1 MKKKNDRSN
10 AIKMSGSTIVFNVLG
25 YAIMIIAGLICLLPF
40 AFLLSASFTAERSIA
55 VDGFSLIPKEVSTD
69 AYALLFRHPQDIWR
83 AYGVSGFITVVG
95 SITGLTITS
104 MTAYVLSR
112 KYLRYRY
119 QITFFFYFTTLFSG
133 GLLSVYIL
141 FVRYLGLKNNYLA
154 LILPMLVNVFYLLIM
169 RSFISSI
176 PDSIFESAKI
186 DGAGEMTIFIRL
198 VLPLSTSSLATIG
211 LFLVLDYWNDWYN
224 AMLYISD
231 YKKFPLQYML
241 YNMLSASEAL
251 ARLSKTANVNAV
263 EVPSRAVR
271 MAMTVVATGPILL
284 VYPFVQR
291 FFVKGVTLGAVKG

>member
-1 MKKKNDRSN
+1 MSKKKARSN
-10 AIKMSGSTIVFNVLG
+10 AIKMSGSTIAFNVLG
-25 YAIMIIAGLICLLPF
+25 YIILGFFALLCLLPF
-40 AFLLSASFTAERSIA
+40 VFLVSASFSSERSIA
-55 VDGFSLIPKEVSTD
+55 VEGFSLLPREFSAE
-69 AYALLFRHPQDIWR
+69 AYKLLFRHPDDIWR
-83 AYGVSGFITVVG
+83 AYGVSSLVTVIG
-95 SITGLTITS
+95 SGIGLTITT

-112 KYLRYRY
+112 RYLKYRY

-133 GLLSVYIL
+133 GLLSMYIL

-186 DGAGEMTIFIRL
+186 DGAGEMTIFWRL
-198 VLPLSTSSLATIG
+198 VLPLSTSALATIG

-241 YNMLSASEAL
+241 YNLLSASEAL
-251 ARLSKTANVNAV
+251 SRLSRTANLTVV
-263 EVPSRAVR
+263 QVPSRAVR
-271 MAMTVVATGPILL
+271 MAMTVIATGPILL

-291 FFVKGVTLGAVKG
+291 YFVKGVTLGAVKG